1 MGILKDLD
9 VGQNAE
15 ERIRNILK
23 TMGFEC
29 TDNSE
34 REKMSD
40 YDIRV
45 VSPEFTIEVKEDL
58 YSAKSGNV
66 AIEYWNSKSNKPSGI
81 TITKANIW
89 CHIIAGEPFI
99 IKTKT
104 LKDFIDKVKPKRML
118 TGVGDGNA
126 DIMLY
131 DCEVLKAVMVP
142 LDNIR
147 ELI

>member
-1 MGILKDLD
+1 
-9 VGQNAE
+9 
-15 ERIRNILK
+15 
-23 TMGFEC
+23 MGFEC